1 MLLYL
6 YLYLIGILLSLFIG
20 SALTAINNHG
30 NIIYSDDVPVILV
43 CSMFWLIVLPFAIS
57 LLALFFG
64 EKLGRLIAKK
74 LSEKEFEK
82 KLLLKKEEELKDI
95 YNNIESTLT
104 NFKQD
109 IK

>member
-20 SALTAINNHG
+20 SALSAINNHG
-30 NIIYSDDVPVILV
+30 NTYNDDIPEILT
-43 CSMFWLIVLPFAIS
+43 CSMFWLIVLPFAIG

-82 KLLLKKEEELKDI
+82 NSFLKKKK
-95 YNNIESTLT
+95 S
-104 NFKQD
+104 
-109 IK
+109 